1 MRNVIF
7 GGWVFIKRFR
17 ILLAVVLILSS
28 ILGFIATAH
37 FKPSDKALAKTQLIS
52 QNRPV
57 IASSVESALFPPE
70 NAIDGNPKT
79 SWSSAWSDPQWI
91 AIDFGT
97 STKFNQV
104 ELDWTAS
111 YALVYQLQVSD
122 DGLHWQTIYT
132 QNDGKGN
139 TETINVSAQGRYLR
153 MYGIKRAT
161 IYGYSLWS
169 FNVYERE
176 NKAGTPVAGTTNP
189 TPTPKSAP
197 MIGGLPGL
205 PSLITPTPVPTA
217 KPTAIIDNGNGSASG
232 NEASP
237 SGQAMPVGDLPGW
250 HQIFAENFNTNAS
263 LGSFPGAAY
272 GNEFT
277 TYPDGTPDTAGQQGA
292 PSRYEPS
299 KVVSVSNGL
308 LNLYLHTQN
317 GTPMAAAILPTL
329 PGNDLYG
336 KYTVR
341 FRSDELPGFK
351 VAWLLWPDSEVWP
364 GDGEIDF
371 PESDLSG
378 TINAFMH
385 RQGATSGSDQDAY
398 STSATYSSWHTA
410 SIEWTPNA
418 VNFILDGQLI
428 GQSTNRIPNTPMH
441 WVLQTESSL
450 TSCPAASTAGNLQID
465 WVTAYSLS

>member
-1 MRNVIF
+1 MREVIF
-7 GGWVFIKRFR
+7 GGLVFMKRFR
-17 ILLAVVLILSS
+17 ILLVVVLILSGV
-28 ILGFIATAH
+28 LGFIATSH
-37 FKPSDKALAKTQLIS
+37 FKPSDKAFAETKLIS
-52 QNRPV
+52 LNRPV

-70 NAIDGNPKT
+70 NAVDGNPKT

-111 YALVYQLQVSD
+111 YALAYQLQVSD

-153 MYGIKRAT
+153 MYGTKRAT

-169 FNVYERE
+169 FNVYEQG
-176 NKAGTPVAGTTNP
+176 NQDATPVAHTTNS
-189 TPTPKSAP
+189 TPTPEPAP
-197 MIGGLPGL
+197 VIGGLPGL
-205 PSLITPTPVPTA
+205 PSLITPTPA
-217 KPTAIIDNGNGSASG
+217 AITGNG

-277 TYPDGTPDTAGQQGA
+277 TYADGTPDTAGQQGA
-292 PSRYEPS
+292 PSRYDPS

-341 FRSDELPGFK
+341 FRSDKLPGFK
-351 VAWLLWPDSEVWP
+351 VAWLLWPDSGVWP

-385 RQGATSGSDQDAY
+385 RRGATSGSDQDAF

-410 SIEWTPNA
+410 SIEWTPNS

-428 GQSTNRIPNTPMH
+428 GQSTNRIPNKPMH
-441 WVLQTESSL
+441 WVLQTEACL
-450 TSCPAASTAGNLQID
+450 TSCPAPNTAGNLQID
-465 WVTAYSLS
+465 WVTAYSLA